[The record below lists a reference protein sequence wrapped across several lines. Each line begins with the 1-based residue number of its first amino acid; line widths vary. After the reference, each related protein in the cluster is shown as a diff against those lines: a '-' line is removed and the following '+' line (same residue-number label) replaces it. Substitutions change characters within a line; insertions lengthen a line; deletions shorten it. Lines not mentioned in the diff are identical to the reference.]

1 MGMSR
6 QRAVD
11 YSGNGPFV
19 DFDKKNDRGDFAVM
33 KTLLSLFED
42 SALACP
48 TERPPRHLERTYGR
62 VMIST
67 LSWTAHLARTING
80 TIK

>member
-1 MGMSR
+1 MGMRR

-42 SALACP
+42 SAALVENPLGAADVDWRALGVGHKYIIFLTSRC
-48 TERPPRHLERTYGR
+48 G
-62 VMIST
+62 ST
-67 LSWTAHLARTING
+67 
-80 TIK
+80 